1 MADLSTLNPNQKEV
15 FNTYIANDIPEEDA
29 FGLVTGTVT
38 QDDYFKKLD
47 SQIKPKDQDEALSL
61 EGYDVDLM
69 KSTAKI
75 LKNRA
80 ATSEGIQDVSPE
92 DTFQRSG
99 PTQEE
104 VFNFSGIRTDVDKE
118 APGSIRTALSF
129 ALPNESLKLIEGK
142 NLLKKYLVNEK
153 GIKPDLVEKFK
164 DKIEFRYQPVGEG
177 TDQESNALVYKIPK
191 ELGGDGM
198 FYAYNSPKITPTMGD
213 VKAIAGDAIPVVG
226 AITLGT
232 FGSAAGPV
240 GTVAGSGT
248 GTFIGELTRLYIGKN
263 VYGLHAD
270 MDEEEF
276 DKAALQSA
284 ALSASIDLVATPAL
298 LGLGQ
303 IIKRSVLTGAK
314 EKLSGDTIKK
324 FIAKGGKIDSEIV
337 KALDDAKKI
346 LLKAGVSEKE
356 ADDYLAISVANAIP
370 ESGIIPKGSKGDIVY
385 SKILNDANKKAQA
398 ANVEKKV
405 IKTLT
410 GLDNV
415 SEKEADEIID
425 AAGNRVKQLRQ
436 DELIATDANVAD
448 AFGNLQKTKQS
459 FYKDPV
465 TSDIDSIAVTF
476 NDVNQTLGANLSN
489 YETQLIKAAK
499 NNNIQINL
507 DDKEALKVFNKIIKD
522 YSTKVTKKLPK
533 IDLKKATQAEREAY
547 NSIKSVNDLA
557 DLLQVE
563 GKTDLIKKQLNII
576 KKGLTN
582 LETLTFD
589 EAVTWRAFIRQ
600 AEQSVNLPKPTLNAL
615 TKLKGVFNKAIDD
628 ATANHPETAKL
639 VQKYDDTLF
648 NYRNTALE
656 KLSNTFGAGASSRV
670 TKNVKLI
677 GENRNVFNSF
687 VEDTPQGLVNAEK
700 LGNLINLK
708 QFNSNQ
714 TKKVTNALYENYYNK
729 VFPKSF
735 GETAE
740 MTHKQFID
748 KYGDNYRLILGDKT
762 YNEFAKSNKSALNQF
777 QKSVDKQIQV
787 QNKISEYLPG
797 INIKTLDTG
806 NPTAIVDEIFRVGK
820 NSDISGLIKSIN
832 KLDPQLTTDIRKIY
846 LRKFIKEASVD
857 VETRTLTGG
866 TGERVTGLNGQ
877 SLSNFLENNKEVVKQ
892 LFGDSFYSAHRDL
905 ARALKII
912 QEPLAVGKTGA
923 PGLTEAANKAGLF
936 VDIFAGPLNHKRL
949 ILNRMGR
956 IYDGFDLGGD
966 SLALL
971 RDYNKFVE
979 AAKKSYLGGNYPLI
993 LDALGK
999 SKKPAD
1005 KTLLKRFIK
1014 AFEGSRARYS
1024 INPLTNPLTT
1034 KEYIK
1039 SQLEDKGDLE
1049 GQPRVFT
1056 PVDTIFEGLGEGGKL
1071 AYNKALKPIIQKLFG
1086 QVVGGKEFK
1095 EKDFIKEE
1103 FEKKLAK

>member
-1 MADLSTLNPNQKEV
+1 M
-15 FNTYIANDIPEEDA
+15 
-29 FGLVTGTVT
+29 
-38 QDDYFKKLD
+38 
-47 SQIKPKDQDEALSL
+47 
-61 EGYDVDLM
+61 
-69 KSTAKI
+69 
-75 LKNRA
+75 
-80 ATSEGIQDVSPE
+80 
-92 DTFQRSG
+92 
-99 PTQEE
+99 
-104 VFNFSGIRTDVDKE
+104 
-118 APGSIRTALSF
+118 
-129 ALPNESLKLIEGK
+129 
-142 NLLKKYLVNEK
+142 
-153 GIKPDLVEKFK
+153 
-164 DKIEFRYQPVGEG
+164 
-177 TDQESNALVYKIPK
+177 
-191 ELGGDGM
+191 
-198 FYAYNSPKITPTMGD
+198 
-213 VKAIAGDAIPVVG
+213 
-226 AITLGT
+226 
-232 FGSAAGPV
+232 
-240 GTVAGSGT
+240 
-248 GTFIGELTRLYIGKN
+248 
-263 VYGLHAD
+263 
-270 MDEEEF
+270 
-276 DKAALQSA
+276 
-284 ALSASIDLVATPAL
+284 
-298 LGLGQ
+298 
-303 IIKRSVLTGAK
+303 
-314 EKLSGDTIKK
+314 
-324 FIAKGGKIDSEIV
+324 
-337 KALDDAKKI
+337 
-346 LLKAGVSEKE
+346 
-356 ADDYLAISVANAIP
+356 
-370 ESGIIPKGSKGDIVY
+370 
-385 SKILNDANKKAQA
+385 
-398 ANVEKKV
+398 
-405 IKTLT
+405 
-410 GLDNV
+410 
-415 SEKEADEIID
+415 
-425 AAGNRVKQLRQ
+425 
-436 DELIATDANVAD
+436 
-448 AFGNLQKTKQS
+448 
-459 FYKDPV
+459 
-465 TSDIDSIAVTF
+465 
-476 NDVNQTLGANLSN
+476 
-489 YETQLIKAAK
+489 
-499 NNNIQINL
+499 
-507 DDKEALKVFNKIIKD
+507 
-522 YSTKVTKKLPK
+522 
-533 IDLKKATQAEREAY
+533 
-547 NSIKSVNDLA
+547 
-557 DLLQVE
+557 QVE
-563 GKTDLIKKQLNII
+563 GKTDLIKKQLNVI

-600 AEQSVNLPKPTLNAL
+600 AEQSANLPKPTLNAL

-628 ATANHPETAKL
+628 ATANHPKTAEL

-892 LFGDSFYSAHRDL
+892 LFGDNFYSAHKDL

-936 VDIFAGPLNHKRL
+936 IDIFAGPLNHKRL
-949 ILNRMGR
+949 ILNRIGR

-979 AAKKSYLGGNYPLI
+979 AAKK
-993 LDALGK
+993 
-999 SKKPAD
+999 
-1005 KTLLKRFIK
+1005 
-1014 AFEGSRARYS
+1014 
-1024 INPLTNPLTT
+1024 
-1034 KEYIK
+1034 
-1039 SQLEDKGDLE
+1039 
-1049 GQPRVFT
+1049 
-1056 PVDTIFEGLGEGGKL
+1056 
-1071 AYNKALKPIIQKLFG
+1071 KLFRW
-1086 QVVGGKEFK
+1086 
-1095 EKDFIKEE
+1095 
-1103 FEKKLAK
+1103 KLSFNIRCFR

>member
-47 SQIKPKDQDEALSL
+47 SQVKPKDQDEALSL

-198 FYAYNSPKITPTMGD
+198 FYAYNSPKITPTIGD

-232 FGSAAGPV
+232 FGSAAGPA